1 MAFDL
6 KIGGMVGG
14 GAVYKINSSG
24 VHQAFPT
31 RDLLINKRV
40 VIFSGPA
47 PFSRLD
53 TEQSIEYASLSKD
66 LIKYVD
72 NVYGIYCQDAFVMN
86 HFDKHIKETVPDHQV
101 EFYGDGDAFFTRAHK
116 LEQDFTHHGLSL
128 RSVRYA
134 IVVKNE
140 VIEFTAADDYTVIE
154 NTAASK
160 VLEWLKSQ

>member
-6 KIGGMVGG
+6 KIGGMVGA
-14 GAVYKINSSG
+14 GAVYKINAAG
-24 VHQAFPT
+24 IHQAIPT
-31 RDLLINKRV
+31 KELLENRRV
-40 VIFSGPA
+40 IIFSGPA

-53 TEQSIEYASLSKD
+53 TQQSVEYAQLSKEMCN
-66 LIKYVD
+66 YVD
-72 NVYGIYCQDAFVMN
+72 HVYGIYCQDAFVMN
-86 HFDKHIKETVPDHQV
+86 HFDKHIKETVPDHQI

-116 LEQDFTHHGLSL
+116 LEHDFTNQGLSL

-140 VIEFTAADDYTVIE
+140 VIEFTASDKFEVIE
-154 NTAASK
+154 NTAAEK

>member
-6 KIGGMVGG
+6 KIGDMVGA
-14 GAVYKINSSG
+14 GAVYKINAAG
-24 VHQAFPT
+24 IHQAFPT
-31 RDLLINKRV
+31 KDLLMDKRV
-40 VIFSGPA
+40 IIFAGPA

-53 TEQSIEYASLSKD
+53 TEQAIAYAQLSKD
-66 LIKYVD
+66 LLKYVD
-72 NVYGIYCQDAFVMN
+72 NVYGLYCQDAFVMN
-86 HFDKHIKETVPDHQV
+86 QFDKHVKETVPDSTV
-101 EFYGDGDAFFTRAHK
+101 EFYGDGDAFFIRAHK
-116 LEQDFTHHGLSL
+116 LEHDFTHQGLSL

-154 NTAASK
+154 NTAAEK

>member
-6 KIGGMVGG
+6 KIGDLVGAG
-14 GAVYKINSSG
+14 VVYKINAAGIHESI
-24 VHQAFPT
+24 PT
-31 RDLLINKRV
+31 RELLMNKRV
-40 VIFSGPA
+40 IIFSGPA

-53 TEQSIEYASLSKD
+53 TEQSTEYASLSKD
-66 LIKYVD
+66 LLKYVD

-86 HFDKHIKETVPDHQV
+86 HFDKHIKETVSDHYI

-116 LEQDFTHHGLSL
+116 LDHDFTNHGLSL

-134 IVVKNE
+134 LVVKNE
-140 VIEFTAADDYTVIE
+140 VIEYAVSDDYKVIE